1 MIKALTA
8 SREPKPLQRNDLSRQ
23 LNRLIL
29 AEENESPPWC
39 TSLEASTCWDFP
51 YQSPDGSAFG
61 SNRYKGCTPAMAVWN
76 LLRRYTR
83 PGDLVVDCM
92 AGSGT
97 TIDVSRALGRR
108 AIGLDLKP
116 SRPDIAK
123 NDARH
128 LPFEDDS
135 VDFHFVDSPYSDN
148 LRYSGDGRC
157 IGKIPADS
165 EQFFME
171 IGKVAAEIRRTLKP
185 GRHVAWVISDEY
197 KRGRY
202 TPVGFK
208 VHGILSRLF
217 EPVDTIILV
226 RHHDSGSNP
235 MWEHKARERNFF
247 LRGFKYL
254 FIMRKI
260 AREV

>member
-1 MIKALTA
+1 M
-8 SREPKPLQRNDLSRQ
+8 SQQ
-23 LNRLIL
+23 LNRVIL
-29 AEENESPPWC
+29 AGEIDKPSWC
-39 TSLEASTCWDFP
+39 TNLEASTCWDFP
-51 YQSPDGSAFG
+51 YQSPDGSVFG

-97 TIDVSRALGRR
+97 TIDVARALGRR
-108 AIGLDLKP
+108 VIGLDLKP
-116 SRPDIAK
+116 SRPDIVR

-148 LRYSGDGRC
+148 LCYSDDGRC
-157 IGKIPADS
+157 IGKIPANT
-165 EQFFME
+165 ERVFEE
-171 IGKVAAEIRRTLKP
+171 IARVATEIHRTLKP
-185 GRHVAWVISDEY
+185 GKHAAWVISDEY
-197 KRGRY
+197 RRRHY

-208 VHGILSRLF
+208 VFGVLAGLF
-217 EPVDTIILV
+217 EPIDTVVLV
-226 RHHDSGSNP
+226 RHNDSGSNP

-254 FIMRKI
+254 FIMRKM
-260 AREV
+260 AVEG

>member
-1 MIKALTA
+1 
-8 SREPKPLQRNDLSRQ
+8 LSQQ
-23 LNRLIL
+23 LNRMIL
-29 AEENESPPWC
+29 AGEIDEPSWC
-39 TSLEASTCWDFP
+39 TRLEASTCWDFP
-51 YQSPDGSAFG
+51 YQSPDGSVFG

-92 AGSGT
+92 AGGGT
-97 TIDVSRALGRR
+97 TIDVARALGRR
-108 AIGLDLKP
+108 VIGLDLKP
-116 SRPDIAK
+116 SRPDIVR

-148 LRYSGDGRC
+148 LRYSSDGRC
-157 IGKIPADS
+157 IGKIPANT
-165 EQFFME
+165 ERFFEE
-171 IGKVAAEIRRTLKP
+171 IAKVAAEIHRTLKL
-185 GRHVAWVISDEY
+185 GKYAAWIISDEY
-197 KRGRY
+197 RRRRY

-208 VHGILSRLF
+208 VYGILVGLF
-217 EPVDTIILV
+217 EPVDTVVLV
-226 RHHDSGSNP
+226 RHHDSGANP

-254 FIMRKI
+254 FIMRKM
-260 AREV
+260 AVEG

>member
-1 MIKALTA
+1 
-8 SREPKPLQRNDLSRQ
+8 
-23 LNRLIL
+23 
-29 AEENESPPWC
+29 
-39 TSLEASTCWDFP
+39 
-51 YQSPDGSAFG
+51 
-61 SNRYKGCTPAMAVWN
+61 MAVWN

-97 TIDVSRALGRR
+97 TIDVARALGRR
-108 AIGLDLKP
+108 VIGLDLKP
-116 SRPDIAK
+116 SRSDIAK

-128 LPFEDDS
+128 LPFENDS

-157 IGKIPADS
+157 IGKIPATT
-165 EQFFME
+165 ERFFGE
-171 IGKVAAEIRRTLKP
+171 IEKVGREIRRTLKP
-185 GRHVAWVISDEY
+185 GKYAAWVISDEY
-197 KRGRY
+197 RRGLY

-208 VHGILSRLF
+208 VYEILAGQF
-217 EPVDTIILV
+217 EPVDTVVLV

-254 FIMRKI
+254 FILRKM
-260 AREV
+260 AVED